1 MNKINKILSAC
12 SAAAVLSVVCAGSLG
27 SLGTVAAESDNA
39 AIALVNDMGM
49 GWNLG
54 NTFDCWNTSSYTDD
68 NETGWGNPKTT
79 QAMIDGIKS
88 AGFKSVRIPITWYE
102 NTDSTNYDI
111 DDAYLARIKEV
122 IDYCYANDLYVIIN
136 MHWDWESGGSL
147 WLNQGL
153 GAKTQFV
160 TMWKEIANYFKDYD
174 NHLVFEDMNE
184 VTFDYSVLN
193 ELNAS
198 FVNIVRSTGGNNANR
213 LLLLAGKNADFTDT
227 CNSQFVLPDD
237 DMLAVDLHYY
247 SPPQW
252 CVATKGTSWGYYDTW
267 GTDSDVQAVYN
278 DFNRVKQYFVDN
290 GVPVIVGEYG
300 VLTNDYKDKTDI
312 TEYLNTVAAAALNID
327 GISAFLWDSG
337 NCGDM
342 QFFDRKTLSWFDPNV
357 EAVYSKLSTGDIEI
371 PEGLMLTDKVS
382 YTPELMEVL
391 DDGYNIDLKPYKEL
405 GVNLKTVVIEGSVSN
420 KGTDE
425 AYGVGGAVA
434 FAAKQNGDSTGSYTA
449 ENWFLNA
456 GDTSH
461 TVSIDGELTDDEGN
475 VTATYELEYDYLNI
489 VKWWDWSDPNENKD
503 KDISYSIDKVTLIFD
518 QKFYINDDGTV
529 IVPEEPTTEP
539 TTEPDTTTEPTTEPD
554 TTTEPVSDVKYGDAD
569 LSGEINVNDVVA
581 IMCYSSDPDRNG
593 FTDEQINAAD
603 VFNRGDGVNSS
614 DAVSIQKYLAKIL
627 SALPESYKQ

>member
-1 MNKINKILSAC
+1 
-12 SAAAVLSVVCAGSLG
+12 
-27 SLGTVAAESDNA
+27 
-39 AIALVNDMGM
+39 
-49 GWNLG
+49 
-54 NTFDCWNTSSYTDD
+54 
-68 NETGWGNPKTT
+68 
-79 QAMIDGIKS
+79 
-88 AGFKSVRIPITWYE
+88 
-102 NTDSTNYDI
+102 
-111 DDAYLARIKEV
+111 
-122 IDYCYANDLYVIIN
+122 
-136 MHWDWESGGSL
+136 
-147 WLNQGL
+147 
-153 GAKTQFV
+153 
-160 TMWKEIANYFKDYD
+160 
-174 NHLVFEDMNE
+174 
-184 VTFDYSVLN
+184 
-193 ELNAS
+193 
-198 FVNIVRSTGGNNANR
+198 
-213 LLLLAGKNADFTDT
+213 
-227 CNSQFVLPDD
+227 
-237 DMLAVDLHYY
+237 
-247 SPPQW
+247 
-252 CVATKGTSWGYYDTW
+252 
-267 GTDSDVQAVYN
+267 
-278 DFNRVKQYFVDN
+278 
-290 GVPVIVGEYG
+290 
-300 VLTNDYKDKTDI
+300 
-312 TEYLNTVAAAALNID
+312 
-327 GISAFLWDSG
+327 
-337 NCGDM
+337 M

-461 TVSIDGELTDDEGN
+461 TVSIDGELTDDDGN